1 MAFYLCC
8 RITVDNDKVI
18 RSAHSVEIVSTWKSL
33 SDRCTIELP
42 TRGVLKSEAARERT
56 AIRLDN
62 YFKTGMKIVV
72 ELGYN
77 EKFVT
82 EFTGY
87 IAEIK
92 TGIKITLE
100 CEDESYKLKREG
112 NISKSYKKTTLKALL
127 KDLLPEIKTIDLPE
141 ISIENFLIQR
151 ATKAFVLQELT
162 DKYGL
167 AIYFRKGVL
176 YAGLPFADRI
186 VNGTKY
192 EIFRNVIE
200 EDLKYLKTEDVRL
213 KVRAVS
219 RLPNNKK
226 IEVEVGDA
234 DGEERTL
241 HYYNVDSE
249 ASLRKIA
256 EADLKRYKYEGY
268 RGTITTFGIPY
279 VQHGETVEIFDP
291 RYTERRGL
299 YLVDKV
305 TTNYSTSG
313 FRRELEISI
322 KLSV

>member
-8 RITVDNDKVI
+8 RITVDNNKVI
-18 RSAHSVEIVSTWKSL
+18 RSAHSIEIESTWKSL
-33 SDRCTIELP
+33 SDHCTIELP
-42 TRGVLKSEAARERT
+42 TRGVLKSESVLERT
-56 AIRLDN
+56 AIKLDN
-62 YFKTGMKIVV
+62 YFKTGMSIRV

-77 EKFVT
+77 SKFQT
-82 EFTGY
+82 EFVGY

-92 TGIKITLE
+92 TGVKITLE
-100 CEDESYKLKREG
+100 CEDEIYKLKRQG
-112 NISKSYKKTTLKALL
+112 NISKSYKKTDLKTLL
-127 KDLLPEIKTIDLPE
+127 KDLLPDIKTIDLPD
-141 ISIENFLIQR
+141 ISIENYIIRR
-151 ATKAFVLQELT
+151 ATKASVLQELV

-186 VNGTKY
+186 TNGTKY

-200 EDLKYLKTEDVRL
+200 EDLKYLKTSDVRL

-226 IEVEVGDA
+226 IEIEVGDA

-249 ASLRKIA
+249 SSLRKIA
-256 EADLKRYKYEGY
+256 MSDLQRYKYEGY
-268 RGTITTFGIPY
+268 RGSITTFGVPY

-291 RYTERRGL
+291 RYRERQGL
-299 YLVDKV
+299 YFVDKV
-305 TTNYSTSG
+305 TTTYNTSG
-313 FRRELEISI
+313 FRRELDISI
-322 KLSV
+322 KL